1 MIDIKKLIEAGVQF
15 GHQTWRW
22 NPRMERYIWGKKNGV
37 HLIDVSK
44 TAFQLEKAARFLEE
58 VASEGKQVL
67 FVGTKKAAQG
77 AIQQTAEKLHSPYAS
92 KRWVGGT
99 LSNFSQVKKSVTK
112 LLHFEDVST
121 KSDKMDY
128 TKKELAG
135 FQKIV
140 DRLKNNVGGIRNLS
154 WPIGALVVIDSK
166 KEATAIKE
174 AVAVGIPV
182 VALVDTNSDPAGVA
196 IVIPGNDD
204 VARSIN
210 VIMEVLE
217 EAVAR
222 GIAKAQE
229 RKVAPA
235 QQELDAQPG
244 VEQMLEEGMLEEV
257 EEGGI
262 DSEGR
267 RSRPRK
273 VPNKSEGGLIVEAPR
288 QARRPFVR
296 PPRGVASREGGAAEG
311 SSNFQ
316 SPRPPYQ
323 GPREG
328 GSEAGSSRP
337 PYRGPREGGEN
348 RGSYGP
354 RPPYQGPREGGS
366 EAGSSR
372 PPYRGPREGGEN
384 RGSYGPRPPYQGPR
398 EGGSEAGSSRP
409 PYRGPREGG
418 ENRGS
423 YGPRPP
429 YRGPREGGEAGSS
442 RPPYQGPREGGSE
455 AGSSRPPYRGPREG
469 GENRGSY
476 GPRPPYRGPREG
488 GSEAGSSRPPYRGPR
503 EGGDNRGSYGPRRYD
518 NRDSAAPRSAESAQ
532 AAAPVKRA
540 EEQGDAK
547 SGNSDTKE

>member
-372 PPYRGPREGGEN
+372 PLVKAVQKLVHRVHRIAVLAKAEKIEAVMAHVHRIAVLAKVEKPVPHVHHTKVLVKAVQKLVHRVHHIVVLAKAEKIEAVMAHVHRIAVLAKVVQKPVHRVHRIVVLVKAETIEVVTDLAAMTIETAPHLVQRN
-384 RGSYGPRPPYQGPR
+384 RLKQPLL
-398 EGGSEAGSSRP
+398 
-409 PYRGPREGG
+409 
-418 ENRGS
+418 
-423 YGPRPP
+423 
-429 YRGPREGGEAGSS
+429 
-442 RPPYQGPREGGSE
+442 
-455 AGSSRPPYRGPREG
+455 
-469 GENRGSY
+469 
-476 GPRPPYRGPREG
+476 
-488 GSEAGSSRPPYRGPR
+488 
-503 EGGDNRGSYGPRRYD
+503 
-518 NRDSAAPRSAESAQ
+518 
-532 AAAPVKRA
+532 
-540 EEQGDAK
+540 
-547 SGNSDTKE
+547 